1 MQILVFVQGFST
13 KVATAKT
20 LIFSDLHSWMGILY
34 ESAYAGNHC
43 ISSVVHSSHSRTRI
57 LYKKC
62 SCRTCLRLLQNWCEQ
77 HMCILVQGFSIKKG
91 THAGNYDIFAVLEF
105 FILELP
111 GTLGPDACN
120 FLLFCINDNK
130 EFAPGSPG
138 AGSWQFLCMLLIT
151 SRNSLPGALGPDPGN
166 LSFFLL
172 TTMRNLLLGA
182 PGPDLAIS
190 Y

>member
-20 LIFSDLHSWMGILY
+20 LIFSDLHSRIGILY
-34 ESAYAGNHC
+34 ESAYAGNHN
-43 ISSVVHSSHSRTRI
+43 IFSVVHSSHSRTRI

-138 AGSWQFLCMLLIT
+138 AGSGKSLLI
-151 SRNSLPGALGPDPGN
+151 
-166 LSFFLL
+166 
-172 TTMRNLLLGA
+172 
-182 PGPDLAIS
+182 S